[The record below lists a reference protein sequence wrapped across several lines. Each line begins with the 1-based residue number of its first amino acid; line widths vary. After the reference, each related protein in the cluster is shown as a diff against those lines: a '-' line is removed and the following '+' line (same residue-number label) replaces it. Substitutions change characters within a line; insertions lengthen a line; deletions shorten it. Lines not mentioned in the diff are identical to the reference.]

1 MSTSFALTSL
11 EAWGSRLAAARGP
24 SSAIRAQTRPGV
36 TTGELDE
43 IGARIFAKAG
53 ARSGPQLDYGFPG
66 TSCISVN
73 DKAVHGVPRQQT
85 PEGR

>member
-1 MSTSFALTSL
+1 M
-11 EAWGSRLAAARGP
+11 G
-24 SSAIRAQTRPGV
+24 AQTRPGV

-73 DKAVHGVPRQQT
+73 DEAVHGVPRQQT
-85 PEGR
+85 PQGR